1 MAALQ
6 HVNSATEITPLL
18 ACGGDYVKNGTQT
31 LSIASVY
38 ATLDAL
44 ESLWQ
49 AQRERQHLSVRGRA
63 QGLRHYHAVYE
74 ASVRCVPLS
83 LTRWEQWLAGLS
95 EQGAQTTMGAC
106 PDDLSSSS
114 SPQVQRVQKELVD
127 SYWHLYRRL
136 CWGSSGAAKA
146 GLAAVLEHTESAAS
160 ELQSVM
166 ATGAAAL
173 VAEQE
178 AALAKPLQA
187 FARLSAESAHL
198 FADYPLIGKVERL
211 WLSETVLP
219 ALGEPAEPLV
229 EMLVRRTF
237 KRDLQVPSV
246 ALPELLR
253 EYEESEINEHKVK
266 DIVAVGQATLSS
278 SWMRAASALYVH
290 TTRLTDTT
298 RPSDVGGM
306 LEASSLSR
314 DARLKEL
321 EEQLLSVLIKVPRGQ
336 GFLPALGLLMQRLM
350 EDNGEASASTGPWR
364 GLNGSQTQFYL
375 YLLHQWFATYIGS
388 HHRWSVTDMFA
399 ASDDADLWTFL
410 LDRHA
415 VCLTWALVTEKPA
428 LQDLA
433 VRTHAE
439 TQLGYLDV
447 LATRVDKLRAVF
459 YSVVHC
465 AQLYHAS
472 TTAFTKMEKRES
484 RLRTAAAAMHSW
496 MKEIGIETF
505 CRALLNDLFDA
516 TAQWEEAQAGYDACV
531 QQRALLVEAELKLI
545 LYDTMMMLQCP
556 DRSTERIE
564 RLVEA
569 ALDMCDAWGTSER
582 EPSGRTSHERKD
594 LVLPIIGMAG
604 RCLHRISASLR
615 CDVASVSAVPEVQA
629 SLYRRAVQWV
639 KRCIVAAAAIGGD
652 PSSLWDEW
660 SGLVSIPVFAAEQ
673 HSSGESPRRFYPP
686 ALLGY
691 AIPAT
696 GRGRASRQTA
706 ASGGLDDVCW
716 ERRTVAKA
724 VRKEVKTGVDGGGSR
739 DDRVSSC
746 IVTAGSGEEESGQ
759 PPLKKTRAN

>member
-49 AQRERQHLSVRGRA
+49 AQTEKQHLSVRGHA
-63 QGLRHYHAVYE
+63 QALRHYHAVYE
-74 ASVRCVPLS
+74 ASARCVPLS

-95 EQGAQTTMGAC
+95 KQGAQSTVGAC
-106 PDDLSSSS
+106 PDELSSSS
-114 SPQVQRVQKELVD
+114 SPQVERVQKELVD

-146 GLAAVLEHTESAAS
+146 GLAAVLEHTDSAAS
-160 ELQSVM
+160 ELPSVM
-166 ATGAAAL
+166 ATDTASL
-173 VAEQE
+173 LAEQE

-198 FADYPLIGKVERL
+198 FADYPLIGRVERL
-211 WLSETVLP
+211 WLSETVLA

-246 ALPELLR
+246 ALPEVLR
-253 EYEESEINEHKVK
+253 EYEESEINEHKIK

-278 SWMRAASALYVH
+278 SWMRAASALHAH
-290 TTRLTDTT
+290 TIHLTGTT
-298 RPSDVGGM
+298 RPNDVGGKP
-306 LEASSLSR
+306 EASSPSG
-314 DARLKEL
+314 DARRKEL

-350 EDNGEASASTGPWR
+350 EENAEASASTGPWC

-399 ASDDADLWTFL
+399 ASDDADLWMFL

-415 VCLTWALVTEKPA
+415 VCLTWALVTEQPA
-428 LQDLA
+428 LQDPA
-433 VRTHAE
+433 VCMHADA
-439 TQLGYLDV
+439 QLGYLNV
-447 LATRVDKLRAVF
+447 LATSVDKLRAVF
-459 YSVVHC
+459 FSVVHC

-472 TTAFTKMEKRES
+472 TSAFTKMEKRES
-484 RLRTAAAAMHSW
+484 RLKAATAATHSW
-496 MKEIGIETF
+496 MKEIGVETF
-505 CRALLNDLFDA
+505 CRALLNDLLDA
-516 TAQWEEAQAGYDACV
+516 TAQWEEAQGDYDACV

-556 DRSTERIE
+556 ERSTQRLERI
-564 RLVEA
+564 VEA
-569 ALDMCDAWGTSER
+569 ALAMCDAWGTSER
-582 EPSGRTSHERKD
+582 ESSGCTRHEHQD
-594 LVLPIIGMAG
+594 LALPIIGMVG

-615 CDVASVSAVPEVQA
+615 CDVATVSAVSEAQA
-629 SLYRRAVQWV
+629 SLYLRAVQWV

-652 PSSLWDEW
+652 LGSLWDEW
-660 SGLVSIPVFAAEQ
+660 TSLVSIPVFAAEQ
-673 HSSGESPRRFYPP
+673 HSSGESSHRLYPP
-686 ALLGY
+686 AFLGY
-691 AIPAT
+691 AVPAT
-696 GRGRASRQTA
+696 GRGRASRQTIV
-706 ASGGLDDVCW
+706 SGGLDDVCW

-724 VRKEVKTGVDGGGSR
+724 VRKELRTGIDGGGSG
-739 DDRVSSC
+739 DERVSSC
-746 IVTAGSGEEESGQ
+746 IDTAGSGEEESEH
-759 PPLKKTRAN
+759 PPLKKTRAA